1 MARQYPTSEKEF
13 MAKVYQGGRSLHI
26 TIPCL
31 IVRHLGIRPGST
43 VKVTIK
49 EVFDLEEKKE
59 DPLDPEE

>member
-1 MARQYPTSEKEF
+1 
-13 MAKVYQGGRSLHI
+13 MAKVYPGGRSLHI

-59 DPLDPEE
+59 DPPDPEE